1 MVEHGSNKPRV
12 LGSSPSMTTFW
23 TIATERKKE
32 RLEVLPRFELG
43 SPDSKSDVITNY
55 TIGPQTL
62 FNAVRIFCPLE
73 WYIESSNLLARLSR
87 VRIFC
92 PLEWYIGRIRP
103 G

>member
-23 TIATERKKE
+23 TISEIASERKKE

-55 TIGPQTL
+55 TIGP
-62 FNAVRIFCPLE
+62 
-73 WYIESSNLLARLSR
+73 
-87 VRIFC
+87 
-92 PLEWYIGRIRP
+92 
-103 G
+103 